1 MYSLRPR
8 INKFYHNDMVSAKPS
23 TFTKR
28 RRRNV
33 IDNNY
38 GIKIAYPHDKSPNRL
53 GNNHDIMNRSSG
65 LIAVA
70 AVVMLLITATGMAQ
84 GVFAHSHHHN
94 HHHSH
99 HHHGHGHGSSNN
111 SQSLAQANSCGNGS
125 GASHVNCQN
134 LGSQIQGSGN
144 AVNVIGSQS

>member
-1 MYSLRPR
+1 M
-8 INKFYHNDMVSAKPS
+8 NTTS
-23 TFTKR
+23 TFIKR
-28 RRRNV
+28 RRKNV

-38 GIKIAYPHDKSPNRL
+38 GTKIPYPHDKSPNRL
-53 GNNHDIMNRSSG
+53 SNNHDIMNKSSG
-65 LIAVA
+65 LIAVV
-70 AVVMLLITATGMAQ
+70 AVAMLLITATGMTQ
-84 GVFAHSHHHN
+84 GAFASNHHHN
-94 HHHSH
+94 HHSH
-99 HHHGHGHGSSNN
+99 HHHSHSHGHGSSNN

>member
-1 MYSLRPR
+1 MLFR
-8 INKFYHNDMVSAKPS
+8 NTTS
-23 TFTKR
+23 TFIKR
-28 RRRNV
+28 RKKNV

-38 GIKIAYPHDKSPNRL
+38 GTKIPYPHDKSPNRL
-53 GNNHDIMNRSSG
+53 SDNHDVMNKSSG

-70 AVVMLLITATGMAQ
+70 AVAMLLITATGMAQ
-84 GVFAHSHHHN
+84 GVFAHSQHHN

-99 HHHGHGHGSSNN
+99 HHHSHGHGHGHGSSNN

-134 LGSQIQGSGN
+134 LGSQIHGSGN